1 MILELN
7 LYGLHQKILF
17 PLSGCD
23 IIPVII
29 DWFSKKT
36 IFILIVD
43 TITLHKLAKLFVVY
57 VFSKHGVLSYV
68 TSNCRSEF
76 VLNFF
81 QFLGTT
87 LDIQL
92 HFMSRYHPKRD
103 KKTEYTNQ
111 TLEQYLHIYYN

>member
-1 MILELN
+1 MDFIK
-7 LYGLHQKILF
+7 KILS
-17 PLSGCD
+17 LSRCD
-23 IIPVII
+23 IILVIV
-29 DWFSKKT
+29 DWLSKKA

-43 TITLHKLAKLFVVY
+43 TITLYNLAKLFVVY

-103 KKTEYTNQ
+103 KRTEYTNQ
-111 TLEQYLHIYYN
+111 TLEQYLHIYYNY